1 MALEPGQEQ
10 RLSQRLTDVVAQM
23 LRSVDAY
30 EAGHA
35 DEARRMALS
44 IRVLL
49 HDTARQTSLLS
60 HLGVKEGMTFYDTA
74 SEIDPRQ
81 HGSHLALL
89 SLLMPLG
96 DGQPQ
101 PTRVDARLDNL
112 PNSPKSEMTPFDDW
126 WSTPVVLDDLGN
138 VFARR
143 DIVLYLADQ
152 DGGAH
157 VDLRVDPK
165 YLRLASGEAGSWRP
179 VGPTVEEFADGIEL
193 ASARQIAH
201 EVLVTLGRHNP
212 DCFPDAKTS
221 RYYANEVHKR
231 PDEAFEIFDPRVF
244 LGKQVN
250 PGRNEPCWCGSGRK
264 YKKCHASP
272 EALARHEVGKRPWD
286 A

>member
-1 MALEPGQEQ
+1 MALESGQEH

-49 HDTARQTSLLS
+49 HDTARQISLLS
-60 HLGVKEGMTFYDTA
+60 HLGVKQGMTFYDTA

-112 PNSPKSEMTPFDDW
+112 PNSPKSEMAPFDDW
-126 WSTPVVLDDLGN
+126 WNTPVVLDDLGN

-143 DIVLYLADQ
+143 DIILYLADQ

-179 VGPTVEEFADGIEL
+179 IGPTVEEFADGIEL
-193 ASARQIAH
+193 ATARQIAH

-212 DCFPDAKTS
+212 GCFPDAMTS
-221 RYYANEVHKR
+221 RHYANEVRKR
-231 PDEAFEIFDPRVF
+231 PIEACEIFDPRIY
-244 LGKQVN
+244 LGKRVGL
-250 PGRNEPCWCGSGRK
+250 GRNESCWCGSGRK
-264 YKKCHASP
+264 FKKCHASP
-272 EALARHEVGKRPWD
+272 EALVRHEAGKQPWD